1 MPGEHCDTD
10 RRDGWHGLEAERGQ
24 TMAEYAVV
32 LAVLFLGAV
41 TAFSLLGSSLD
52 GALSAIGELIESL

>member
-1 MPGEHCDTD
+1 MPGERSEIE
-10 RRDGWHGLEAERGQ
+10 RRDGWHGLDAERGQ

-41 TAFSLLGSSLD
+41 TAFSLLGTALD
-52 GALSAIGELIESL
+52 GALSAVGDLIGSV